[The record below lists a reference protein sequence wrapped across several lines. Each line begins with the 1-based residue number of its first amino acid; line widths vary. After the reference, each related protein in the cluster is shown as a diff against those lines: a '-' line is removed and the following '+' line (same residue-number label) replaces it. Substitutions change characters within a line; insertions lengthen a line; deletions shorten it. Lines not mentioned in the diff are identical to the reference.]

1 MRAAGLNPY
10 IGFIEWA
17 REQIE
22 NYAEMF
28 RKQVYTSDVDP
39 QTIED
44 AIKVTYLQSK
54 RVCIYFPLNLLQTD
68 NFGTHSY

>member
-1 MRAAGLNPY
+1 MKSPVVSITGRVLVPMRAAGLNPY

-39 QTIED
+39 
-44 AIKVTYLQSK
+44 
-54 RVCIYFPLNLLQTD
+54 
-68 NFGTHSY
+68 SYSL

>member
-1 MRAAGLNPY
+1 MVLIMCA
-10 IGFIEWA
+10 GFIEWA

-28 RKQVYTSDVDP
+28 RKQVYSSDVDL
-39 QTIED
+39 QTVQD

-54 RVCIYFPLNLLQTD
+54 RVRIVLYHNSLKILTRPTC
-68 NFGTHSY
+68 SC